1 MKAILNSTFVRFM
14 QYLIRQ
20 FLNNG
25 GIINASALTYTT
37 LFAVVPL
44 MTVTYAMLSAIPS
57 INEYGDTIQN
67 WIFENFVP
75 TTGETIRSYLSE
87 FTGQAK
93 KLTGVGIGAL
103 VVTSI
108 MMMRNI
114 EVAFN
119 RIWRV
124 SDQRK
129 GVSSFLLYWAVL
141 SLGPILIGLG
151 LVVTSYVATLPFVNS
166 AADLVGKGRLLL
178 LLPLVLSIIAFTL
191 LYVAVPNCKV
201 PLKNAFIGGL
211 VVAILF
217 ESAKRGFAFYA
228 TQFPSYELIYG
239 AFAAVPLFLFWIFIS
254 WVIILSGAELTR
266 ALTVYKTLD
275 RTRQFSHLHTVVGIL
290 FALWKAQ
297 QEGKTLS
304 DDVLLQTVPGLDQSG
319 WDQYVQILDEK
330 HLIKRA
336 DEGEYLLSRDLQSL
350 SLLDLCDRLPWP
362 IPEPMENPINNSG
375 WPVALDQR
383 LQSVRVSHE
392 QALGESLD
400 EMFRRSRSEGQTLEE
415 ALEDRNAESKST
427 VENRVEGSHMDA
439 LPGDTTSL
447 EAGEMPEKSK

>member
-1 MKAILNSTFVRFM
+1 MKSITHSTFVRFM

-57 INEYGDTIQN
+57 INEYGDVIQN

-75 TTGETIRSYLSE
+75 TTGETIRSYLGE

-93 KLTGVGIGAL
+93 KLTGVGIGFL
-103 VVTSI
+103 VITSI

-166 AADLVGKGRLLL
+166 AADIVGKGRLLL
-178 LLPLVLSIIAFTL
+178 LLPLVMSIVAFTL

-201 PLKNAFIGGL
+201 PLKNAFIGGV
-211 VVAILF
+211 VVAVLF

-275 RTRQFSHLHTVVGIL
+275 RTRQFSHLHTIVGIL
-290 FALWKAQ
+290 FALWKGQ

-304 DDVLLQTVPGLDQSG
+304 DEVLLQNVPGLDQSG

-330 HLIKRA
+330 NLIKRA
-336 DEGEYLLSRDLQSL
+336 DEGEYLLSRDLQAL
-350 SLLDLCDRLPWP
+350 SILDLCDRLPWP
-362 IPEPMENPINNSG
+362 IPEAMDNPPRDQG
-375 WPVALDQR
+375 WPIELDRR
-383 LQSVRVSHE
+383 LNNVRESHKSM
-392 QALGESLD
+392 LGESLD
-400 EMFRRSRSEGQTLEE
+400 SLFRHSYSDLQTLEQ
-415 ALEDRNAESKST
+415 ALEDQNANKVDYVPSS
-427 VENRVEGSHMDA
+427 VEGSCMEQPEKDA
-439 LPGDTTSL
+439 SSL
-447 EAGEMPEKSK
+447 EAGESPEKS